1 MGRDKEMVAPER
13 WLKRGWRTFV
23 LNAGAFLAAT
33 LILAVGMV
41 ISGGLLAIPLWMG
54 LMEMALRARRGEE
67 VAAWEVT
74 RGFRFFLPGVLLW
87 LVGVGAGFT
96 VDACSHM
103 PVVGALAGAV
113 AAPLLNLFGALSAL
127 CIVDRG
133 VGVREALGRALLV
146 VEKQWLGLWAVS
158 LLFLFLQNLGG
169 VFFCIGLLATV
180 PWIACAWAA
189 AYQDLFDR
197 AG

>member
-23 LNAGAFLAAT
+23 LHAGPSLAAT

-169 VFFCIGLLATV
+169 MFFCIGLLATV

-197 AG
+197 A